1 VKKNIFLL
9 LLFFTT
15 KNQAQRLIT
24 QQEQQIWL
32 GYLTETKF
40 NQHWSWWNDAHWVP
54 GSFGIVRTGI
64 TKAWNKPKIKTT
76 VGYAFLMIYPPNGLT
91 TYRPEHRPWGQTT
104 LSHGSK
110 PWSYFHR
117 LRYEGRFRRTI
128 IDDYLQNEF
137 NFNFRLRYLFQARC
151 FLNQEP
157 DANYKW
163 FLMASDEVLVNI
175 GKEIKDGIRLD
186 QNRISIGAGV
196 LFKNTTIQLAY
207 MNQLIESN
215 TTFNFRMNH
224 NLQLLVFQNFD
235 W

>member
-1 VKKNIFLL
+1 
-9 LLFFTT
+9 
-15 KNQAQRLIT
+15 
-24 QQEQQIWL
+24 
-32 GYLTETKF
+32 
-40 NQHWSWWNDAHWVP
+40 
-54 GSFGIVRTGI
+54 
-64 TKAWNKPKIKTT
+64 
-76 VGYAFLMIYPPNGLT
+76 M
-91 TYRPEHRPWGQTT
+91 
-104 LSHGSK
+104 
-110 PWSYFHR
+110 
-117 LRYEGRFRRTI
+117 
-128 IDDYLQNEF
+128 QNEF
-137 NFNFRLRYLFQARC
+137 NFNFRLRYLFQARY

-196 LFKNTTIQLAY
+196 QFKNTTIQLAY

>member
-1 VKKNIFLL
+1 
-9 LLFFTT
+9 
-15 KNQAQRLIT
+15 
-24 QQEQQIWL
+24 
-32 GYLTETKF
+32 
-40 NQHWSWWNDAHWVP
+40 
-54 GSFGIVRTGI
+54 
-64 TKAWNKPKIKTT
+64 
-76 VGYAFLMIYPPNGLT
+76 MIYPINGLT
-91 TYRPEHRPWGQTT
+91 TYRPEHRPWRQTT

-137 NFNFRLRYLFQARC
+137 NFNFRLRYLFQARY

-163 FLMASDEVLVNI
+163 LLMASDEVLVNI

-196 LFKNTTIQLAY
+196 QFKNTTIQLAY

-235 W
+235 WYNFLFLLFVRSPPKGGSGCTLQSLARPPQRISTAIPNAVSVSK